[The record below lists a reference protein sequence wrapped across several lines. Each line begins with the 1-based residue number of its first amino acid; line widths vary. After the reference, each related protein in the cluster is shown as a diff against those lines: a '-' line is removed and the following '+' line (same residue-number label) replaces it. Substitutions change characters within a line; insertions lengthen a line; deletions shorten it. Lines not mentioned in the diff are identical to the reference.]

1 MKESVFQ
8 FTNPQLV
15 NIEFGG
21 NENFNEEIFEGII
34 IDNHV
39 SILLIDEDN
48 NEAHVVLELIVGDK
62 TEKSPFYLSV
72 TMSADFMYKEENSE
86 KFHQLLET
94 NAPALLL
101 SYARPIVSMITA
113 QSGYPTLNLP
123 FMNFMDK

>member
-8 FTNPQLV
+8 FTNPELV
-15 NIEFGG
+15 NIEFFG
-21 NENFNEEIFEGII
+21 NQDFNEELFEGII

-39 SILLIDEDN
+39 SISIIDEDN
-48 NEAHVVLELIVGDK
+48 NEAHVTLNLIVGDK

-72 TMSADFMYKEENSE
+72 TMSADFMYEEENKE